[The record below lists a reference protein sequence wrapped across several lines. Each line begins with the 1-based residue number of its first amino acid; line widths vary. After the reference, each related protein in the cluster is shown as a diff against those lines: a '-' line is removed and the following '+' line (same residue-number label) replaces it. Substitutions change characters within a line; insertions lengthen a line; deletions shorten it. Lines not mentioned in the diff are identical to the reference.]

1 MEKKFNSGDFGIG
14 LLIGLAMGAIGG
26 IVLAPQSG
34 EKTREG
40 LITKAVDIKDSSQE
54 LIEHARHN
62 IEQASTKVEG
72 VLGLQDK
79 HIRKRLDAI
88 KKELD
93 KFDLRGLENI
103 ETT

>member
-1 MEKKFNSGDFGIG
+1 MEKKFNSVDFSIG

-40 LITKAVDIKDSSQE
+40 LVMKAADIKDSSQE
-54 LIEHARHN
+54 LIEHARNN

-79 HIRKRLDAI
+79 HIRKKLDAI
-88 KKELD
+88 KNELD
-93 KFDLRGLENI
+93 KFDLRGVDNI